1 MTTDYVVELVNL
13 CFPAAHPRLVY
24 QTVEVEKGG
33 LDGFCNRSD
42 YVVALV
48 NLCFPAAHP
57 RLVYQTVEVDGARWM
72 GKSIN
77 ISKMAGVATKR
88 TVAMF
93 AMIEVK
99 SKRLVTAIITLDC
112 VKKGMKAAQGNGW
125 CGLHAV
131 MKENSRKDET
141 DPSRDDSSTIF
152 RMYMIEHFFQRGTQ

>member
-33 LDGFCNRSD
+33 LDGFC
-42 YVVALV
+42 
-48 NLCFPAAHP
+48 
-57 RLVYQTVEVDGARWM
+57 
-72 GKSIN
+72 KSIN
-77 ISKMAGVATKR
+77 ISKMASVATKR
-88 TVAMF
+88 TAAMF

-112 VKKGMKAAQGNGW
+112 VKKGMKAVQGNGW
-125 CGLHAV
+125 CGLNTV
-131 MKENSRKDET
+131 MKENSSKSASDA
-141 DPSRDDSSTIF
+141 SRDDHSTLF